1 MGTKIITADGT
12 SALGGVF
19 KMAVKEADGKEVPVM
34 KFSNDVEKMTNPGI
48 KTVYRFYKKDTGKM
62 ITDLVCLH
70 DEKAAD
76 GGDFTLVTES
86 AKWRRKELKAGTYTV
101 EELLRPV
108 VENGR
113 NLPLPALFE
122 IIRYAD
128 KQMDTLW
135 PEYTR
140 LLNPDLMEINLSD
153 KLQTLK
159 SELIRRELGE

>member
-1 MGTKIITADGT
+1 MAQERAESRHLYGGGTA
-12 SALGGVF
+12 
-19 KMAVKEADGKEVPVM
+19 EA
-34 KFSNDVEKMTNPGI
+34 
-48 KTVYRFYKKDTGKM
+48 R
-62 ITDLVCLH
+62 
-70 DEKAAD
+70 
-76 GGDFTLVTES
+76 
-86 AKWRRKELKAGTYTV
+86 RRKRQEPSAART
-101 EELLRPV
+101 
-108 VENGR
+108 
-113 NLPLPALFE
+113 FE

>member
-1 MGTKIITADGT
+1 MAQERAE
-12 SALGGVF
+12 SRYLYGG
-19 KMAVKEADGKEVPVM
+19 G
-34 KFSNDVEKMTNPGI
+34 
-48 KTVYRFYKKDTGKM
+48 
-62 ITDLVCLH
+62 
-70 DEKAAD
+70 
-76 GGDFTLVTES
+76 
-86 AKWRRKELKAGTYTV
+86 
-101 EELLRPV
+101 LLRPV

>member
-1 MGTKIITADGT
+1 M
-12 SALGGVF
+12 
-19 KMAVKEADGKEVPVM
+19 M
-34 KFSNDVEKMTNPGI
+34 
-48 KTVYRFYKKDTGKM
+48 
-62 ITDLVCLH
+62 
-70 DEKAAD
+70 KAAD

>member
-1 MGTKIITADGT
+1 M
-12 SALGGVF
+12 
-19 KMAVKEADGKEVPVM
+19 
-34 KFSNDVEKMTNPGI
+34 
-48 KTVYRFYKKDTGKM
+48 
-62 ITDLVCLH
+62 
-70 DEKAAD
+70 
-76 GGDFTLVTES
+76 
-86 AKWRRKELKAGTYTV
+86 

-113 NLPLPALFE
+113 NLPLPVLPE

>member
-1 MGTKIITADGT
+1 MAQERAESRHLYGGGTA
-12 SALGGVF
+12 
-19 KMAVKEADGKEVPVM
+19 EA
-34 KFSNDVEKMTNPGI
+34 
-48 KTVYRFYKKDTGKM
+48 R
-62 ITDLVCLH
+62 
-70 DEKAAD
+70 
-76 GGDFTLVTES
+76 
-86 AKWRRKELKAGTYTV
+86 RRKRQE
-101 EELLRPV
+101 
-108 VENGR
+108 
-113 NLPLPALFE
+113 LFE